1 MKAFHKSLAAVAA
14 MLGLAAGQAACAQ
27 GAPDVATVQGGQLK
41 GVAAGDVVSF
51 KAIPYA
57 APPVGDLRWRPPAPP
72 LGWSGVRDASAYGPA
87 CMQMGAML
95 GAAMA
100 QSEDCLSLNVWT
112 PVQHAGGKLPVMVWI
127 HGGAFVAGAG
137 GTPFYDGTAF
147 AHDGVVMVSLNY
159 RLGRLGFFT
168 HPALDKESGP
178 HGDFGFMDQIA
189 ALKWVKA
196 NIAAFGGDPDNVT
209 IFGESAGAMSVN
221 YLLEA
226 PDARGLFQKA
236 ISESGFGRTDGRTL
250 AAADALGEAF
260 AKSQG
265 VTGDDATAAK
275 ALRALPASAFNGALN
290 GVTDPGIPGPIVDG
304 TLIPQTM
311 AQAFKDGHQAHV
323 PYLTGGNS
331 YEASLIPSTTQHPE
345 TVLDRLG
352 PAKAGAVAMY
362 GAGDPVKAAANITT
376 FAMIEEPDR
385 FLARQEAKVG
395 VPAYVYYFSYLP
407 AARRGQ
413 AIGVSHGGEIG
424 YVFETLPKAPIQR
437 GPITIPAATP
447 DDEKIAAAVHAYWV
461 AFAKTGSPNA
471 AGGPAWPSV
480 LQSPDAVM
488 EFGDDGP
495 VVRPDF
501 EKARL
506 DVIARQA
513 EKPAP

>member
-1 MKAFHKSLAAVAA
+1 
-14 MLGLAAGQAACAQ
+14 
-27 GAPDVATVQGGQLK
+27 
-41 GVAAGDVVSF
+41 
-51 KAIPYA
+51 
-57 APPVGDLRWRPPAPP
+57 
-72 LGWSGVRDASAYGPA
+72 
-87 CMQMGAML
+87 MQM
-95 GAAMA
+95 AAIGRMGGA
-100 QSEDCLSLNVWT
+100 QSEDCLFVNVWT
-112 PVQHAGGKLPVMVWI
+112 PVRHAGAKLPVMVWI

-147 AHDGVVMVSLNY
+147 ARDGVVMVSLNY
-159 RLGRLGFFT
+159 RLGRFGFFT

-189 ALKWVKA
+189 ALKWVQA
-196 NIAAFGGDPDNVT
+196 NIAAFGGDPGNVT

-226 PDARGLFQKA
+226 PAARGLFEKA
-236 ISESGFGRTDGRTL
+236 ISESGFGRTDGRSL

-260 AKSQG
+260 AKTQEING
-265 VTGDDATAAK
+265 YDAAAAK
-275 ALRALPASAFNGALN
+275 ALRALPASAFVTPFN
-290 GVTDPGIPGPIVDG
+290 GVTDPGIPGPIIDG
-304 TLIPQTM
+304 TLIPETM
-311 AQAFKDGHQAHV
+311 AEAFRGGHQAHV
-323 PYLTGGNS
+323 PYLVGGNS
-331 YEASLIPSTTQHPE
+331 YEASLIPATTQHPE
-345 TVLDRLG
+345 TVLDKLG
-352 PAKAGAVAMY
+352 AGKAGAVAMF
-362 GAGDPVKAAANITT
+362 GQGDPVKAAALITT

-424 YVFETLPKAPIQR
+424 YVFGNLPTAPMQR
-437 GPITIPAATP
+437 GPFTIPAATP
-447 DDEKIAAAVHAYWV
+447 DDQKTSAAVHAYWV
-461 AFAKTGSPNA
+461 AFAKTGSPDS
-471 AGGPAWPSV
+471 AGGPTWPSV
-480 LQSPDAVM
+480 IQSPDAVM

-495 VVRPDF
+495 VVRSDF